1 MSSDHET
8 ISEYLETAKGM
19 PSTLKSNP
27 GSLLKMCLQ
36 VMREHSDDP
45 GALSHMLEAAMLYIC
60 ARHRRQI
67 IDQMKK
73 TANEHRRSLH

>member
-1 MSSDHET
+1 MNSDHET

>member
-1 MSSDHET
+1 MNTDHEV
-8 ISEYLETAKGM
+8 IAEFLETAKGM

-36 VMREHSDDP
+36 VMREHGDDSM
-45 GALSHMLEAAMLYIC
+45 ALTNLLELCMTFIC
-60 ARHRRQI
+60 ARHRKQI
-67 IDQMKK
+67 IDQMKA

>member
-1 MSSDHET
+1 MNSDHET
-8 ISEYLETAKGM
+8 ISEYLESARYM
-19 PSTLKSNP
+19 PADLQRDPS
-27 GSLLKMCLQ
+27 GLLRACLRI
-36 VMREHSDDP
+36 MREHGDDP
-45 GALSHMLEAAMLYIC
+45 MALSRMLEATMIYIC

>member
-1 MSSDHET
+1 MNTDHEV
-8 ISEYLETAKGM
+8 IAEYLETAKGM

-36 VMREHSDDP
+36 VMRDNSDDP
-45 GALSHMLEAAMLYIC
+45 MALSHMLEAAMLYIC

-67 IDQMKK
+67 IDQLQQAAH
-73 TANEHRRSLH
+73 ANRKGLH